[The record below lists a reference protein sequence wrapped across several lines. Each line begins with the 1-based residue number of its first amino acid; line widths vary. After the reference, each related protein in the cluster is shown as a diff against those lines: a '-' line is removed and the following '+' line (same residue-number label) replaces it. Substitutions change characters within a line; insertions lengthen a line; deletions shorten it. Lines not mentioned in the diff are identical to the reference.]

1 VAVVFWQKMRG
12 GRLLGG
18 GEEITFPEEVCIG
31 GSHRSYEDEEFY

>member
-1 VAVVFWQKMRG
+1 MRG

-31 GSHRSYEDEEFY
+31 GSQRSYEDEEFYQSHRG